1 MSIYFSLLYL
11 LAQVIVETI
20 QLSNNSSLSLVRKLR
35 QNQMDQ
41 MDGVEYSYRDV
52 HRWNQR
58 WPQCGG
64 RLQSPISLTPSSCR
78 SLGGWESR
86 LEFGIP
92 NARPLSV
99 NLMNNGH
106 TVKYVFTWNPNAI
119 PTISGGPLGSTRYI
133 PHEVHFHWT
142 NRWFGGSEHALY
154 DMRFTMEMH
163 IVCYNAVYRNLQNAM
178 NASDGVM
185 VLGQM
190 YQKFI
195 LGEHYSF
202 LELLPQ
208 VQRRGSNITITR
220 SLDAFTLDS
229 FLNVNIFNEFFV
241 IYLGSLTTPPC
252 REGILWIVNVL
263 PKLISVKSMNFF
275 RRLEGMDRYI
285 EDNVRP
291 LQPRNQR
298 ACYTNSIYR
307 IK

>member
-1 MSIYFSLLYL
+1 MSIYISLLYL
-11 LAQVIVETI
+11 LAQVIIETI
-20 QLSNNSSLSLVRKLR
+20 QLSNSSMSFGGLKTKFR
-35 QNQMDQ
+35 QDQMDQ
-41 MDGVEYSYRDV
+41 LNTVEFSYRDV
-52 HRWNQR
+52 HRWNQG

-178 NASDGVM
+178 DASDDGVM

-190 YQKFI
+190 YKKI
-195 LGEHYSF
+195 VLGKHYSF
-202 LELLPQ
+202 LQLLPQ
-208 VQRRGSNITITR
+208 VKTRGSTLTITR

-229 FLNVNIFNEFFV
+229 FLNVKIFNQKFV
-241 IYLGSLTTPPC
+241 VYSGSLTAPPC
-252 REGILWIVNVL
+252 REGVLWIVNVR
-263 PKLISVKSMNFF
+263 PKHISLKSMNFL
-275 RRLEGMDRYI
+275 RHLEGLDRYI

-298 ACYTNSIYR
+298 DCFKN
-307 IK
+307 